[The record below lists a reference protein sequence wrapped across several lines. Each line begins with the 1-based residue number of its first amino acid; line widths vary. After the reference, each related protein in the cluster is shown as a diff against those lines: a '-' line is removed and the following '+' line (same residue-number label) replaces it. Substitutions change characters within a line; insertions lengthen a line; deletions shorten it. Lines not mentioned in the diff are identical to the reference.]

1 MGYWNTKVLPKIKKV
16 FETNSVKKAAAADA
30 CKAFDESKESYTT
43 EFEEKKTELE
53 PKVLVIYEAASVELK
68 TLIKEKKPS
77 GLKKQSV
84 VVQKF
89 LEELSGIEFPGSK
102 PVHEACTKVGPG
114 LLPGP
119 IFFVF
124 EKVSTFI
131 PVEVEKKEEAT
142 PAEPEAESKPTEG
155 ETSTVKE
162 EIVVEEEKKEEVKVE
177 AEVEK
182 VEPPPKAEETTP
194 AEPPKTS

>member
-16 FETNSVKKAAAADA
+16 FEKNSVKKAAAADV
-30 CKAFDESKESYTT
+30 CKTFDESKESYTT

-53 PKVLVIYEAASVELK
+53 PKVLVIYEAASVEIK
-68 TLIKEKKPS
+68 TLIKEKKES
-77 GLKKQSV
+77 ALKKQSASV
-84 VVQKF
+84 EKF
-89 LEELSGIEFPGSK
+89 LEELSKIEFPGSK
-102 PVHEACTKVGPG
+102 PIHEACSKVGPG

-131 PVEVEKKEEAT
+131 PVEVEKTEEAP
-142 PAEPEAESKPTEG
+142 PAPEAESKPTEG

-162 EIVVEEEKKEEVKVE
+162 EIVAEEKKEEVVVE
-177 AEVEK
+177 ATTEK
-182 VEPPPKAEETTP
+182 VEPPPKVEEPTP
-194 AEPPKTS
+194 AEPPKA